1 MPPAP
6 FPDPPGDAE
15 GDAGAGGGAGGEAGG
30 GGGAVGGGGG
40 GGGALGVGVEAA
52 VGVAGRGWAP
62 PTKERAQPMVVLAFS
77 RVTKIPYA
85 LGKSTG
91 TRPPNI
97 TANRVLTG

>member
-15 GDAGAGGGAGGEAGG
+15 GDAGAGGGVVGEA
-30 GGGAVGGGGG
+30 GG

-77 RVTKIPYA
+77 RLTKIPYA
-85 LGKSTG
+85 LGKLTG
-91 TRPPNI
+91 TVPLNI
-97 TANRVLTG
+97 TENGVLAG